1 MSKLQ
6 YTWNE
11 YNNEYWQNDIFES
24 IEECIKDA
32 KEVGIDDAI
41 FIGEVEPYEINVDA
55 DRVLEDLEQDASN
68 ECGEAADSWCP
79 SYDIERT
86 EIDHLSA
93 KLTNIVRAWLKQQNY
108 LPHFYNIINI
118 REVDVNSGSPIGS
131 MR

>member
-1 MSKLQ
+1 MTKQ
-6 YTWNE
+6 YTWNTSMDAE
-11 YNNEYWQNDIFES
+11 WWDYGIFES
-24 IEECIKDA
+24 IEECIEDSKNY
-32 KEVGIDDAI
+32 EVTDSI
-41 FIGEVEPYEINVDA
+41 FVGEVEPYEINVDA
-55 DRVLEDLEQDASN
+55 DRVLEDLEQDASD
-68 ECGEAADSWCP
+68 ECGEAAEGWCP

-131 MR
+131 MF